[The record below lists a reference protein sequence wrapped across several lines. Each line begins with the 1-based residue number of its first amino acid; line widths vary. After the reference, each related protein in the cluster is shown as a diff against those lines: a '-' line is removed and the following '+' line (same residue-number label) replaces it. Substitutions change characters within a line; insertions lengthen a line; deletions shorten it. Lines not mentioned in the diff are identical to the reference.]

1 MLWVSLR
8 NDLVRGVYRSETEP
22 SDAVQV
28 GGSDDADHVGA
39 VGDEDRASTTD
50 VGVVE
55 KINDLRRRGHP
66 NEPIGGDG
74 DRGHLGGGAIGGRH
88 GTQILD
94 SDDAGGL
101 AVETLNGPGV
111 EPVSEGMT
119 LNRVRDGKPG
129 GDGTCRGCHGVAHR
143 HAGEGVACAFVGL
156 LGASSVQE
164 EPADKDQS
172 AGSTGLG
179 YQDSSEATVVGQSP
193 AGVVRPPGFGP
204 WAHPSTARAHALR
217 SSPTVSRASH
227 APAPPLRATRS

>member
-1 MLWVSLR
+1 MSLTYRMSAPTADKSGVAMTGRGTDTENVDQQHSCRPHPTKNLNMCFSATASFTAGTALSAVGGLTLRKSRGKAELPLALVPLMFGIQQLSEGVLWVSLR
-8 NDLVRGVYRSETEP
+8 NDLVLLQTW
-22 SDAVQV
+22 A
-28 GGSDDADHVGA
+28 
-39 VGDEDRASTTD
+39 
-50 VGVVE
+50 
-55 KINDLRRRGHP
+55 
-66 NEPIGGDG
+66 
-74 DRGHLGGGAIGGRH
+74 
-88 GTQILD
+88 
-94 SDDAGGL
+94 
-101 AVETLNGPGV
+101 TLI
-111 EPVSEGMT
+111 SEGMT

-217 SSPTVSRASH
+217 SSPTASRASH
-227 APAPPLRATRS
+227 APAPPLRAMRS